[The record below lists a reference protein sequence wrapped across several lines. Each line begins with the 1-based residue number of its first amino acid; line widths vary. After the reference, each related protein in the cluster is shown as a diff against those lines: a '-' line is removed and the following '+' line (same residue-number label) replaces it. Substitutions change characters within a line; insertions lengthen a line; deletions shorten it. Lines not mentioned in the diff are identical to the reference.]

1 MLKQRIFY
9 IIVCAIGGLLIGLA
23 TANIKSMLGIFLLV
37 SGIYLVVS
45 SVLRMR

>member
-1 MLKQRIFY
+1 MTKQRIFY
-9 IIVCAIGGLLIGLA
+9 TIICIIGGALMGLA
-23 TANIKSMLGIFLLV
+23 TANLKSMLGIFLLI